1 MQFLAAEFPMLVP
14 RYEALYGNDIHPG
27 KEYER
32 ELEQRVTRV
41 RTRYEFRE
49 RPARERKPENEQLQL
64 AL

>member
-1 MQFLAAEFPMLVP
+1 MLVP